1 MTENLRLCVLLVK
14 CIHIFPV
21 KLEAEKV
28 EQEKGPEEKSEE
40 NKEGRKE
47 EAMETDENKVR
58 RFTLSF
64 SCAKSVCA
72 FLYIIDNTS
81 F

>member
-1 MTENLRLCVLLVK
+1 M
-14 CIHIFPV
+14 
-21 KLEAEKV
+21 EAEKA

-58 RFTLSF
+58 AFTFQEFFFVSRNL
-64 SCAKSVCA
+64 K
-72 FLYIIDNTS
+72 IK
-81 F
+81 

>member
-1 MTENLRLCVLLVK
+1 MHPYCL
-14 CIHIFPV
+14 FV
-21 KLEAEKV
+21 KLEAEKA

-58 RFTLSF
+58 GFTSRVQLSF
-64 SCAKSVCA
+64 SCAKLVCA
-72 FLYIIDNTS
+72 LLYIIDNTS
-81 F
+81 C